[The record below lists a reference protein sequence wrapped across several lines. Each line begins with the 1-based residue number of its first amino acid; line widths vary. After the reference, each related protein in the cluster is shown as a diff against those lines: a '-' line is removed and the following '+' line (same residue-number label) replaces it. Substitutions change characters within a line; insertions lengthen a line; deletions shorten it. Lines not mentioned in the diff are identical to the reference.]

1 MMKTRTTMTVAIAAS
16 LLAWGGLNAI
26 AAPAA
31 DAPAD
36 AVQAPAAQQ
45 RMHGR
50 HMNPEQW
57 QQRHAQRA
65 EQLKQKLQLTDAQLP
80 AWDTF
85 QKAMQPPAH
94 ARLDRAELQ
103 KLSTP
108 ERIDRM
114 RALRE
119 QRAAAADQRGAAVKT
134 FYAALTPEQQKVF
147 DAQGMHQRRERGMH
161 GHGGM
166 HQGSRGAPASSAS

>member
-31 DAPAD
+31 DAPAE
-36 AVQAPAAQQ
+36 AAQAPAVQQ
-45 RMHGR
+45 RMHGK
-50 HMNPEQW
+50 HMNQEQW
-57 QQRHAQRA
+57 QQRRAQRA

-85 QKAMQPPAH
+85 QKAMQPQTH
-94 ARLDRAELQ
+94 ERLDRAQMQNLT
-103 KLSTP
+103 TP

-114 RALRE
+114 RTLRE
-119 QRAAAADQRGAAVKT
+119 QRAAAADQRGAAVKS

-166 HQGSRGAPASSAS
+166 HHGSKGAPAPSAS